1 MAGYRRFIAYVYDYE
16 NGKKGSNCGFIKV
29 EVKDQQCSVEVHLHC
44 PGLPEDVGCR
54 VYGFTRKDGLIN
66 GVLLDTCET
75 EKEIVECMI
84 VTDAMDM
91 NASGVSMGKMGGM
104 VITTDIGGFFG
115 TEWDDQPIRPENFR
129 EIKIAPA
136 DAMPK
141 MVPISN
147 NVDTASEDVASSD
160 IESSSVTAAI
170 QEISLPV
177 TEQAPE
183 ILPETMSSDM
193 MQSDTLSPDT
203 TGTFHDTADFG
214 ETPEVIEPSG
224 TTMPEEQRKP
234 ESSAE
239 SESLKNT
246 VSAMPDNVS
255 EPTEAQILNIPEKN
269 TESTPDVSSLHQN
282 RNEHRKPSPST
293 NPQDSTEFTPFS
305 DGELAAAWKIHL
317 NDLKRFPRHYCSL
330 RNNRFIQYG
339 HYNFGHLLLGQRNNG
354 QYILGVPGGYNQQE
368 RFMANMFGFPY
379 FKESRY
385 VEIPKVRGGY
395 WYRLI
400 DAPDSHR

>member
-44 PGLPEDVGCR
+44 PGLPEDVECR
-54 VYGFTRKDGLIN
+54 IYGFTQKDGLIN

-75 EKEIVECMI
+75 EKEIIECMI

-91 NASGVSMGKMGGM
+91 NASGISMGKMGGM
-104 VITTDIGGFFG
+104 IITTDTGGFFG

-129 EIKIAPA
+129 EIKLVPA
-136 DAMPK
+136 DTTPE
-141 MVPISN
+141 MVPVSDN
-147 NVDTASEDVASSD
+147 ADTNSEATVSSEID
-160 IESSSVTAAI
+160 DSSVTAAM
-170 QEISLPV
+170 QEISLPE
-177 TEQAPE
+177 TED
-183 ILPETMSSDM
+183 LPEKFPETIP
-193 MQSDTLSPDT
+193 PDT
-203 TGTFHDTADFG
+203 FTGAADSA
-214 ETPEVIEPSG
+214 ETPDIIESSG
-224 TTMPEEQRKP
+224 TDVVEEKTK
-234 ESSAE
+234 SAP
-239 SESLKNT
+239 
-246 VSAMPDNVS
+246 SA
-255 EPTEAQILNIPEKN
+255 
-269 TESTPDVSSLHQN
+269 ESTPDISSLQQN
-282 RNEHRKPSPST
+282 RNGQHKTPSSS
-293 NPQDSTEFTPFS
+293 NPQAPEEFTPFS

-317 NDLKRFPRHYCSL
+317 NDLKRFPRHYCAL

-368 RFMANMFGFPY
+368 RLMANMFGFPY

-385 VEIPKVRGGY
+385 VELPNARGGY

>member
-44 PGLPEDVGCR
+44 QGLPEDIGCK

-66 GVLLDTCET
+66 GILLDNCET
-75 EKEIVECMI
+75 EKEVVECLI
-84 VTDAMDM
+84 TTDAMNM
-91 NASGVSMGKMGGM
+91 NSSGVSIGKMGGM
-104 VITTDIGGFFG
+104 IIVTDTGGFFG

-129 EIKIAPA
+129 ELNPIPA
-136 DAMPK
+136 AEKNAQSPDVPANETSKNSSASNMPNADL
-141 MVPISN
+141 II
-147 NVDTASEDVASSD
+147 DR
-160 IESSSVTAAI
+160 
-170 QEISLPV
+170 
-177 TEQAPE
+177 
-183 ILPETMSSDM
+183 SSDM
-193 MQSDTLSPDT
+193 ANSPATATIQEFSIPDEAADNAQTIVYNPNENNIEAAVPTVPSKSMEASLPDNISENTDTP
-203 TGTFHDTADFG
+203 TFTPHD
-214 ETPEVIEPSG
+214 
-224 TTMPEEQRKP
+224 
-234 ESSAE
+234 E
-239 SESLKNT
+239 SEQE
-246 VSAMPDNVS
+246 SASPIVS
-255 EPTEAQILNIPEKN
+255 EKIKSQA
-269 TESTPDVSSLHQN
+269 SVTP
-282 RNEHRKPSPST
+282 KPAATFS
-293 NPQDSTEFTPFS
+293 PFS

-317 NDLKRFPRHYCSL
+317 NDLKRFPRHYCAL

-379 FKESRY
+379 FKESNY
-385 VEIPKVRGGY
+385 VEIPKARGGY

>member
-44 PGLPEDVGCR
+44 PGLPEDVECK

-66 GVLLDTCET
+66 GVVLDTCET

-91 NASGVSMGKMGGM
+91 NASGVSVGKMGGM
-104 VITTDIGGFFG
+104 IITTDTGGFFG
-115 TEWDDQPIRPENFR
+115 TEWDDLPIRPENFR
-129 EIKIAPA
+129 EIKNTPVVT
-136 DAMPK
+136 PTT
-141 MVPISN
+141 S
-147 NVDTASEDVASSD
+147 TSD
-160 IESSSVTAAI
+160 ISSETSLTVDSTDTGSETNSFSKIMPSSVTATI
-170 QEISLPV
+170 QEISIPDS
-177 TEQAPE
+177 EE
-183 ILPETMSSDM
+183 ISEKVSKDTFKATPSNIL
-193 MQSDTLSPDT
+193 SDTENTSEST
-203 TGTFHDTADFG
+203 EA
-214 ETPEVIEPSG
+214 ETPAGSNIS
-224 TTMPEEQRKP
+224 TDST
-234 ESSAE
+234 SSADSIANATSTLSHASPE
-239 SESLKNT
+239 PAVPQTSDIPGTPAKSI
-246 VSAMPDNVS
+246 PD
-255 EPTEAQILNIPEKN
+255 A
-269 TESTPDVSSLHQN
+269 SSLQQTRSDSHKA
-282 RNEHRKPSPST
+282 RSSG
-293 NPQDSTEFTPFS
+293 NPQPSEEFTPFS
-305 DGELAAAWKIHL
+305 DGELVTAWKIHL
-317 NDLKRFPRHYCSL
+317 NDLQRFPRHYCSL
-330 RNNRFIQYG
+330 RNNRFVQYG

-385 VEIPKVRGGY
+385 VELPNARGGY

>member
-44 PGLPEDVGCR
+44 PGLPEDAGCR
-54 VYGFTRKDGLIN
+54 IYGFTRKDGLIN
-66 GVLLDTCET
+66 GILLDVCET
-75 EKEIVECMI
+75 EKEIIECMI

-104 VITTDIGGFFG
+104 IITTDTGGFFG

-129 EIKIAPA
+129 EIKITPTDTVPEIAPVSDNA
-136 DAMPK
+136 D
-141 MVPISN
+141 IH
-147 NVDTASEDVASSD
+147 SENTTSSD
-160 IESSSVTAAI
+160 IESSSVTATM

-177 TEQAPE
+177 TEDVPANSPE
-183 ILPETMSSDM
+183 MIP
-193 MQSDTLSPDT
+193 SDTPDT
-203 TGTFHDTADFG
+203 FTDTADSINS
-214 ETPEVIEPSG
+214 PEVIESSDTAIPKEHLKTSA
-224 TTMPEEQRKP
+224 
-234 ESSAE
+234 SSAE
-239 SESLKNT
+239 S
-246 VSAMPDNVS
+246 
-255 EPTEAQILNIPEKN
+255 I
-269 TESTPDVSSLHQN
+269 PDVSSLQQN
-282 RNEHRKPSPST
+282 RNEQHKTPSSS
-293 NPQDSTEFTPFS
+293 NPQVSTEFTPFS
-305 DGELAAAWKIHL
+305 DGELTAAWKIHL
-317 NDLKRFPRHYCSL
+317 NDLKRFPRQYCSL

-339 HYNFGHLLLGQRNNG
+339 HYNFGYLLLGQRNNG

-385 VEIPKVRGGY
+385 VEIPKARGGY

>member
-1 MAGYRRFIAYVYDYE
+1 
-16 NGKKGSNCGFIKV
+16 
-29 EVKDQQCSVEVHLHC
+29 
-44 PGLPEDVGCR
+44 
-54 VYGFTRKDGLIN
+54 
-66 GVLLDTCET
+66 
-75 EKEIVECMI
+75 
-84 VTDAMDM
+84 
-91 NASGVSMGKMGGM
+91 
-104 VITTDIGGFFG
+104 
-115 TEWDDQPIRPENFR
+115 
-129 EIKIAPA
+129 
-136 DAMPK
+136 
-141 MVPISN
+141 
-147 NVDTASEDVASSD
+147 
-160 IESSSVTAAI
+160 
-170 QEISLPV
+170 
-177 TEQAPE
+177 
-183 ILPETMSSDM
+183 
-193 MQSDTLSPDT
+193 
-203 TGTFHDTADFG
+203 
-214 ETPEVIEPSG
+214 
-224 TTMPEEQRKP
+224 
-234 ESSAE
+234 
-239 SESLKNT
+239 
-246 VSAMPDNVS
+246 MPDNVS

-385 VEIPKVRGGY
+385 VEIPKARGGY